1 MSAIEAMLRQPG
13 AQAVGWALLHFVW
26 QGGLV
31 AVSTAAALALLRRSA
46 ADVRYVVSA
55 IALSVMLTLP
65 AVTAIQ
71 TWRSFA
77 TSGLKA
83 GATDMSGSIDIAR
96 PRAGAPDSASL
107 PAATTDMALMSGAR
121 HTTSP
126 TRLGFDTWLPVIVL
140 VWICGVIVLS
150 LRLVSGWVWAQR
162 MKSHSTACSRSGG

>member
-65 AVTAIQ
+65 AVTESPERVVSPPSWKKLMA
-71 TWRSFA
+71 SE
-77 TSGLKA
+77 GEP
-83 GATDMSGSIDIAR
+83 AR
-96 PRAGAPDSASL
+96 PGCSVATKAFL
-107 PAATTDMALMSGAR
+107 PG
-121 HTTSP
+121 P
-126 TRLGFDTWLPVIVL
+126 
-140 VWICGVIVLS
+140 
-150 LRLVSGWVWAQR
+150 
-162 MKSHSTACSRSGG
+162 

>member
-65 AVTAIQ
+65 AVTAMQ
-71 TWRSFA
+71 TWRSFG
-77 TSGLKA
+77 TTGLKA
-83 GATDMSGSIDIAR
+83 GATEMVLEE
-96 PRAGAPDSASL
+96 PDQDEDRINEDVCWMVVMHYQRLAAKY
-107 PAATTDMALMSGAR
+107 PA
-121 HTTSP
+121 
-126 TRLGFDTWLPVIVL
+126 
-140 VWICGVIVLS
+140 
-150 LRLVSGWVWAQR
+150 
-162 MKSHSTACSRSGG
+162 